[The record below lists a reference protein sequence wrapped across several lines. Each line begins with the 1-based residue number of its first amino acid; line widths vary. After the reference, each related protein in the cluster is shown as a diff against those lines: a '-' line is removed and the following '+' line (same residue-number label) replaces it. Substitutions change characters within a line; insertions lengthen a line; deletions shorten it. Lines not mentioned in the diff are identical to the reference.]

1 MLFRSKIKIV
11 RIFNTYGPRMM
22 PNDGRVVSNFIVAAL
37 KNEDLEI
44 YGEGDQTRS
53 FQYIDDLLD
62 GMIKMMATG
71 DEFTGPVNLG
81 NPNEFKI
88 SELAQMVVD
97 MNETNSNIIYK
108 PLPGDDPKRRR
119 PDITLAKEVLNWEPS
134 IVLSEGLAKTIE
146 YFRNKVR

>member
-1 MLFRSKIKIV
+1 
-11 RIFNTYGPRMM
+11 M

-62 GMIKMMATG
+62 GMIKMMATC